1 MSLSKQKVILKPTI
15 LRRIIGIL
23 LVSPDDTDR
32 TVQPEQF
39 VQFVQDFIAALCL
52 FIMLFVGLF
61 IGYILGY

>member
-15 LRRIIGIL
+15 LRRIISIL
-23 LVSPDDTDR
+23 LVSPDDTGR
-32 TVQPEQF
+32 TVQS
-39 VQFVQDFIAALCL
+39 VQFVQDFIAALSL